1 MNVLLIIIALISSY
15 VIGGFNS
22 AYYIGKLW
30 GIDDIRKYGS
40 GNPGTTNVLRILG
53 KTAALLTL
61 LFDVAKGVVAVLLG
75 LLLFKSSGVAILCG
89 IAVILGHN
97 YPIQLGFKGGKGIA
111 TSIGVIFLLSPVAA
125 IYSLL
130 IGIIVIIITK
140 YVSLG
145 SIVGSILFPIFV
157 AIFHGSW
164 QYVLFGVVM
173 ALMAVYRHRANIGR
187 LISGTE
193 SKIKL
198 Y

>member
-1 MNVLLIIIALISSY
+1 MNILLTIIVLIISY
-15 VIGGFNS
+15 IIGGFNS

-40 GNPGTTNVLRILG
+40 GNPGTTNVLRVLG
-53 KTAALLTL
+53 KPAAFLTL

-75 LLLFKSSGVAILCG
+75 LTLLKSSGIAILCG

-125 IYSLL
+125 ICSLL
-130 IGIIVIIITK
+130 IGLIIIAITK

-145 SIVGSILFPIFV
+145 SIIGSILFPIFV

-164 QYVLFGVVM
+164 QYILFGILM
-173 ALMAVYRHRANIGR
+173 ASMAVYRHRANITR
-187 LISGTE
+187 LVNGTE
-193 SKIKL
+193 SKVKL